1 MAMLLTMMMTVLSV
15 MMMMSM
21 TMMMVVLV
29 MMKRYA
35 CLWHSKAAGSMF
47 SFTLISYIVAKV
59 MVMGSERKQRTVYSC
74 QQS

>member
-1 MAMLLTMMMTVLSV
+1 MTMLLTMMMTVLSV
-15 MMMMSM
+15 MMMSM

-59 MVMGSERKQRTVYSC
+59 MVMGSERKQRTVYSF

>member
-1 MAMLLTMMMTVLSV
+1 MTMLLTMVMTVLSV
-15 MMMMSM
+15 MMMSM

-59 MVMGSERKQRTVYSC
+59 MVMGSERKQRTVYSF

>member
-1 MAMLLTMMMTVLSV
+1 MTMLLTMVMTVLSV
-15 MMMMSM
+15 MMMSM

-59 MVMGSERKQRTVYSC
+59 MVMGSERKQRTVYAF